1 MVMIVVMRNKLM
13 MLFMALGMIEIFGG
27 PTTAVV
33 MVQVWRCRM
42 RVCVRMQMLRRLV
55 GVRLPEHWR
64 QQCRSAPSTL
74 VAVASVAGSAAA
86 GWEGV
91 DYADARIVL
100 LSHLLLTFIVAVAT
114 VVVGLREGVVWVGV
128 GSKTANAR
136 GGIRPL
142 P

>member
-74 VAVASVAGSAAA
+74 VAVASVAGSGTLRGGA
-86 GWEGV
+86 V
-91 DYADARIVL
+91 
-100 LSHLLLTFIVAVAT
+100 TFIAVKACSHC
-114 VVVGLREGVVWVGV
+114 RSEP
-128 GSKTANAR
+128 
-136 GGIRPL
+136 GGHHRSGIKPRSHRRP
-142 P
+142 